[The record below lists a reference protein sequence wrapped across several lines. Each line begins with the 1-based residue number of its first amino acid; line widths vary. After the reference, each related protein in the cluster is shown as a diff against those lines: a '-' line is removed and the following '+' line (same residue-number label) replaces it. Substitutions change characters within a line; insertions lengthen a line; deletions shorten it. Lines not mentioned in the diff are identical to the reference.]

1 MTLVEILTKLMDKVD
16 ESQRLN
22 LGYTLFRRCKEEL
35 CTESEVINDEIYQS
49 NSHKIISMAN
59 VICFY
64 KNGLIKERLP
74 LMFGICDDSCIT
86 LTSVLFTV
94 ITSKAYEQ
102 YLNWIIHF
110 AILAIMRR
118 QKETLALVMNKCPL
132 WIENVDANE
141 LIYAIAHIDD
151 SWGIDIIYP
160 CIEKMHFRLQSRK
173 FIPIIKSLYIFKW
186 ILEKK
191 YIQIED
197 SLTLSNVIRYCP
209 LSILEYI
216 YNETS
221 IPLFEQ
227 EVSVIKSNCP
237 EKVKFFIDNGLMLI
251 NERILK
257 ECFKCSNTRIRE
269 MIISKRESKYYMES
283 VIAELIQEADLKVLY
298 HLSEHNI
305 QFKDY
310 QVERKILNSNL
321 KMFIEAQDII
331 KYNKDKMML

>member
-1 MTLVEILTKLMDKVD
+1 MVLVEILTKLMDKVD
-16 ESQRLN
+16 ESQRTS
-22 LGYTLFRRCKEEL
+22 LGHILFRRCEEEL
-35 CTESEVINDEIYQS
+35 RTESEVINSEIYRS
-49 NSHKIISMAN
+49 NNHKTISIIN

-64 KNGLIKERLP
+64 KNGTIEEKLP

-94 ITSKAYEQ
+94 MTSKTYEQ

-118 QKETLALVMNKCPL
+118 QKETLTLVMNKCPL
-132 WIENVDANE
+132 WIGDFDANE
-141 LIYAIAHIDD
+141 LIYAVVHIDD
-151 SWGIDIIYP
+151 SWGIDIFHPY
-160 CIEKMHFRLQSRK
+160 IERIHFRPQSHE

-186 ILEKK
+186 LLKNK
-191 YIQIED
+191 YIQID
-197 SLTLSNVIRYCP
+197 RFSTLSDVIRYCP
-209 LSILEYI
+209 FSVLRYI

-221 IPLFEQ
+221 VPLFEQ

-269 MIISKRESKYYMES
+269 MIISRRESKFYMKS
-283 VIAELIQEADLKVLY
+283 VIPELIQEGNLKVLY
-298 HLSEHNI
+298 HLSQHNI

-310 QVERKILNSNL
+310 QVEMKTLNSNL
-321 KMFIEAQDII
+321 KMFMEAQDII
-331 KYNKDKMML
+331 KHNKDKK